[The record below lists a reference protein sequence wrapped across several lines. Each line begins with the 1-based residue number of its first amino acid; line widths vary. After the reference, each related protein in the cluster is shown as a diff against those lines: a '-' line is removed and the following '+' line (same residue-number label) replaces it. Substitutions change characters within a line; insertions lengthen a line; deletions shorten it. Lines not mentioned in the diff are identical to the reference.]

1 MDSLDRCELDQIFGL
16 KGMIKPEILVD
27 VVNLPPLQKK
37 GFPLANIVFYEV
49 KQTWKPMRKAI
60 LILLVFLLLAA
71 SPVGADKLMEQ
82 TFVERPPSASYSQY
96 PAEPPA
102 KDSAEQ
108 VLDILLSQGVAG
120 VGLIVLGWWIKTT
133 TAQARVDRLRIEERV
148 FDLIEKTNSQLAEQH
163 SELTNISREL
173 ERIRS

>member
-1 MDSLDRCELDQIFGL
+1 
-16 KGMIKPEILVD
+16 MIEPEMLVD
-27 VVNLPPLQKK
+27 VIKTPPKLNNR
-37 GFPLANIVFYEV
+37 FPLANLPFYEV

-60 LILLVFLLLAA
+60 PVLLVFLLLAA

-82 TFVERPPSASYSQY
+82 TIVEVPSIASYPQ
-96 PAEPPA
+96 PPA

-133 TAQARVDRLRIEERV
+133 TAQARADRLRIEERV

-163 SELTNISREL
+163 SELTNISISSYINIL
-173 ERIRS
+173 ITIRT

>member
-1 MDSLDRCELDQIFGL
+1 M
-16 KGMIKPEILVD
+16 KLV
-27 VVNLPPLQKK
+27 V
-37 GFPLANIVFYEV
+37 
-49 KQTWKPMRKAI
+49 
-60 LILLVFLLLAA
+60 LVFLLVIACPAA
-71 SPVGADKLMEQ
+71 WADKLMEEPVREVPS
-82 TFVERPPSASYSQY
+82 FVQY
-96 PAEPPA
+96 PAPPPA

-133 TAQARVDRLRIEERV
+133 TAQARADRLRIEERV

-163 SELTNISREL
+163 SELTNIGREL